1 MCVCGWNCT
10 VGLLPHAPLLKH
22 IAILLS
28 IYVDMMTKKKLQ
40 KITQIPPKHNLNYKR
55 CNLWNAKLLYF
66 PFVQT
71 TMRFCVYSWFKKSLW
86 SLAGSV
92 QIENLLQIVNISHGR
107 IISLGPI
114 DVGQMAWSS
123 TRYRLLVYFFL
134 TIWIFSL
141 DLQREY

>member
-1 MCVCGWNCT
+1 MLSLYIYVCVSVWVGGWNCT

-28 IYVDMMTKKKLQ
+28 IYVDMMTKKTSKINTNTPKTQPKLYG
-40 KITQIPPKHNLNYKR
+40 TQ
-55 CNLWNAKLLYF
+55 LWNAKLLYF

-71 TMRFCVYSWFKKSLW
+71 TMRFCVYNWFKKSLW

-92 QIENLLQIVNISHGR
+92 QIENLRQIVNISQGR
-107 IISLGPI
+107 IISI
-114 DVGQMAWSS
+114 VYEIS
-123 TRYRLLVYFFL
+123 TSGIFFL